1 MFDFTCSNMLA
12 IAWFQVRLDK
22 LRAIGDIADADRIIH
37 YIVEVDGY
45 EFGHVVVSKINSTFY
60 RP

>member
-1 MFDFTCSNMLA
+1 MLD

-22 LRAIGDIADADRIIH
+22 LRAIDDIADTDIIIH
-37 YIVEVDGY
+37 YIVVVDGY